1 MSKIKNAFHEEI
13 TENQIDTSTL
23 DKDYQHQIW
32 KEEQALLAKAEEAS
46 FFRTFELT
54 GHYPF

>member
-1 MSKIKNAFHEEI
+1 MSKLKMAFQEEI
-13 TENQIDTSTL
+13 ENQIDTSTL

-32 KEEQALLAKAEEAS
+32 KEEQALLTRSEEAS

>member
-1 MSKIKNAFHEEI
+1 MSKIKNAFHEEL

-23 DKDYQHQIW
+23 DKDYQHQLW
-32 KEEQALLAKAEEAS
+32 KEEQALLAKVEEAS

>member
-1 MSKIKNAFHEEI
+1 MSKLKTTFQEEI
-13 TENQIDTSTL
+13 ENQIDTSTL

>member
-1 MSKIKNAFHEEI
+1 MSKLKTAFQEEI
-13 TENQIDTSTL
+13 ETQFDTSNL
-23 DKDYQHQIW
+23 DKDYLHRVW
-32 KEEQALLAKAEEAS
+32 KEEQAILDKAEEAS

>member
-1 MSKIKNAFHEEI
+1 MSKMKTTFHEEI
-13 TENQIDTSTL
+13 ENQFDKSIL
-23 DKDYQHQIW
+23 DKDYLHRVW
-32 KEEQALLAKAEEAS
+32 KEEQAILAKAEEAS